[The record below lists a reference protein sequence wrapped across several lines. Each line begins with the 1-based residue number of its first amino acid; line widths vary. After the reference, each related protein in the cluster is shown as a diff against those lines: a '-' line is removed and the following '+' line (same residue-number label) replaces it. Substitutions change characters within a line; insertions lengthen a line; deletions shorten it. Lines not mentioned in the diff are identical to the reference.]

1 MAVSGSAR
9 LDVALLR
16 PIPCH
21 CCGYRSPREWQVI
34 LRLDVVLRCQLHAI
48 VAATPLPESI
58 VICHRRGFR
67 GDSPGMDLATLDTRR
82 RRYNSS
88 RQRETGTAA
97 LSADMGREPIP
108 MSSVEPMSSPCW
120 IGLAQGFTESDRAVL
135 LEEDVRWER
144 GYHTWCEPLAGPRY
158 GSKDTSEAR
167 AVRTACGG
175 IVESAPERQLLGP
188 PLPASEKVTRTS
200 RYFRVG

>member
-1 MAVSGSAR
+1 MN
-9 LDVALLR
+9 
-16 PIPCH
+16 
-21 CCGYRSPREWQVI
+21 Q
-34 LRLDVVLRCQLHAI
+34 
-48 VAATPLPESI
+48 
-58 VICHRRGFR
+58 
-67 GDSPGMDLATLDTRR
+67 
-82 RRYNSS
+82 
-88 RQRETGTAA
+88 
-97 LSADMGREPIP
+97 

-200 RYFRVG
+200 RYFRVGITFPLLSASPIDPRLATKVRSTGRRWGASRPVPATVRSGVDWLPTLKEGGQRNL